1 MNYTQ
6 VKKLAS
12 ELGLEIE
19 NDLKFIY
26 DRWHIEINAPQ
37 GKSFGGCQYHTAV
50 FWLNADESEK
60 KTNLWFV
67 VAKFMADEATELGDC
82 HCGHWDKE

>member
-12 ELGLEIE
+12 ELGLEVE

-26 DRWHIEINAPQ
+26 DKWHIEINAPQ

-50 FWLNADESEK
+50 FWLDADESEK

-67 VAKFMADEATELGDC
+67 VAKFMADEATELGNC
-82 HCGHWDKE
+82 HCGHWDEE

>member
-82 HCGHWDKE
+82 HCGHWDEE